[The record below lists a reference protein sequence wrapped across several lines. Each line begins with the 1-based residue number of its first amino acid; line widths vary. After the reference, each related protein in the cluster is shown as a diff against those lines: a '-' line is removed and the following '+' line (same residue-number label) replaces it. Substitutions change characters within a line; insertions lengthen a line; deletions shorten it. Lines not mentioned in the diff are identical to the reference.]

1 MEEIDNQGPLSK
13 YFINGVDD
21 YKLLRNDKLFPDSYK
36 IELKGLK
43 AISKSNKLYHSDSV
57 EYVNENLN
65 LIPYFLWANRGE
77 NEMKVW
83 INEIMSV

>member
-36 IELKGLK
+36 IELKCLK
-43 AISKSNKLYHSDSV
+43 AISKSKKLYHSDSV
-57 EYVNENLN
+57 EYVNEYLN

-83 INEIMSV
+83 INEIMSI